1 MLKEPADYQVTRC
14 CAYDH
19 RLGSGDGVALA
30 LCKGKPGSLNF
41 GVFPP
46 GVCVLIDR
54 YKVLIAEDHRL
65 VAELCRI
72 LLEAEFEVVGIVNN
86 GQELIRLVSD
96 LRPDVVVLGISIPIL
111 NGLDA
116 GKRLKEMLPKVKLVY
131 LTRHR
136 SEDLAAE
143 AMLLGASGYVVKTC
157 AASELMVA
165 IRSALQGKS
174 YICSAIS
181 RDRVHR
187 LVCER
192 KCGAKYRQEFTP
204 KQRDVLQLIAEGR
217 KMKEVGVILRMTA
230 RTVAFHKYNMRDTL
244 GIKSD
249 AELVRYAMNN
259 HMLV

>member
-1 MLKEPADYQVTRC
+1 MLI
-14 CAYDH
+14 H
-19 RLGSGDGVALA
+19 
-30 LCKGKPGSLNF
+30 
-41 GVFPP
+41 
-46 GVCVLIDR
+46 R
-54 YKVLIAEDHRL
+54 YKVLIAQDHRL
-65 VAELCRI
+65 DAELCKV
-72 LLEAEFEVVGIVNN
+72 LLEPEFDVVGVVTN
-86 GQELIRLVSD
+86 GRELIRLSLD
-96 LRPDVVVLGISIPIL
+96 LRPDVVVLGISMPIL

-116 GKRLKEMLPKVKLVY
+116 AKGLIEILPNVKLVY

-136 SEDLAAE
+136 SEELAAE
-143 AMLLGASGYVVKTC
+143 AVLLGASGYVVKTC
-157 AASELMVA
+157 TASELMVA
-165 IRSALQGKS
+165 TRSALQGKS

-249 AELVRYAMNN
+249 VELVRYAMNN